1 MLPKDSLRYAMLRFV
16 ATLSFIFCLPFTS
29 IAADGAYIAIQANQI
44 NASASERP
52 GLAPYQVS
60 FDTAHT
66 LNAALLVGYK
76 WSLEPQWQLSAELL
90 WQPNGHSYTTDIR
103 HAQLGN
109 ALVGQVR
116 GDISAARALS
126 LHLGYVLANQDQIYA
141 KLMRGSYDW
150 KVNTRVLFPQA
161 SQTQTLGSD
170 FYTALGAGYQM
181 KLNSNWWL
189 RPEALAFVDTEAN
202 KNPYFKF
209 TTYELALSLG
219 YNF

>member
-1 MLPKDSLRYAMLRFV
+1 MLPTRSLRHAMIRS
-16 ATLSFIFCLPFTS
+16 AAIISFMFSLPFAS
-29 IAADGAYIAIQANQI
+29 QAADGAYVAIQANQL
-44 NASASERP
+44 NASASDRP

-60 FDTAHT
+60 FDTANT
-66 LNAALLVGYK
+66 LNAALVVGYQ
-76 WSLEPQWQLSAELL
+76 WSLAPQWQLSAELL

-103 HAQLGN
+103 HTQLGN
-109 ALVGQVR
+109 ALVGQTR
-116 GDISAARALS
+116 GDISSARALS
-126 LHLGYVLANQDQIYA
+126 VHLGYVLANQDQVFA

-161 SQTQTLGSD
+161 SQSQTLGSD
-170 FYTALGAGYQM
+170 FYTAVGAGYQM
-181 KLNSNWWL
+181 QLSPNWWL
-189 RPEALAFVDTEAN
+189 RPEALAFVDTEAD